1 VLLMFIY
8 YPRSFRGFV
17 FGEVRVAHVYIL
29 PQVFWRGSCLEGFV
43 LLMFIYYPRSFR
55 GFVFGEVRVA
65 HVYILPQ
72 VFWRVRV
79 WRGSCYSCLYI
90 TPGLLI
96 DFVLSLVSFVW
107 IVHSLLPLRFPLC

>member
-29 PQVFWRGSCLEGFV
+29 PQVFG
-43 LLMFIYYPRSFR
+43 
-55 GFVFGEVRVA
+55 GFVFGEVRVT

-72 VFWRVRV
+72 VF
-79 WRGSCYSCLYI
+79 
-90 TPGLLI
+90 
-96 DFVLSLVSFVW
+96 
-107 IVHSLLPLRFPLC
+107 